1 MIQDKTVIA
10 SFAHRTFQNYG
21 RRRVDIDWAGILSDG
36 EMFAAKSKALLRSDK
51 PMEAASMALQWL
63 YCFGEM
69 FDEEAFVYDDEGYNT
84 SCTCK
89 DCCTV
94 VEDAMRHKYTTD
106 DFRHEAVDMANKIAG
121 QSTWDDYCFIDEKS
135 FAKRVAMCIQ
145 SPEEELQSL
154 DEQIIKERNNSRYT
168 NQVTQ
173 LALRRYELLM
183 QLGKDDEA
191 ESKILE
197 DISYREVCHYR
208 VGKYI
213 EAKDYINALK
223 TLDLAI
229 ACLPKEWSDY
239 DREQY
244 LKEKLDIYKTIG
256 NDKSILD
263 TYRQLFIVSN
273 GNLNYYHALKA
284 LVPKDDWKDYLHKL
298 MEEANTDNTFA
309 FDKNNKAEILI
320 EEGEL
325 KALADYLCEVAFF
338 QMREAYAK
346 YAKYVPQEY
355 IEPVKAHYEE
365 CVAHLED
372 LHKSKRRGR

>member
-10 SFAHRTFQNYG
+10 SFAHRTFQNFG

-36 EMFAAKSKALLRSDK
+36 EMFAAKARTLLKADK
-51 PMEAASMALQWL
+51 PMEAASMALQCL

-84 SCTCK
+84 SCTCE
-89 DCCTV
+89 DCCKV
-94 VEDAMRHKYTTD
+94 VEDAMRHKCTTD
-106 DFRHEAVDMANKIAG
+106 DFRHKAVDMANKIAG
-121 QSTWDDYCFIDEKS
+121 QSTWDDYCFIDGKS

-145 SPEEELQSL
+145 FPEEELQSL
-154 DEQIIKERNNSRYT
+154 DEQIIKERKNSKYD
-168 NQVTQ
+168 NPLPQ

-183 QLGKDDEA
+183 QLGKKDEA

-197 DISYREVCHYR
+197 DISNREVCRYR

-213 EAKDYINALK
+213 EAKDYTNALK
-223 TLDLAI
+223 ALDLAI
-229 ACLPKEWSDY
+229 AGLPKEWSDY

-244 LKEKLDIYKTIG
+244 LKEKLGIYKTIG
-256 NDKSILD
+256 NDKSILG

-273 GNLNYYHALKA
+273 GNLDYYHALKA
-284 LVPKDDWKDYLHKL
+284 LVPKEEWKDYLHKL
-298 MEEANTDNTFA
+298 MEEANADNTFA

-338 QMREAYAK
+338 QMPEAYKK
-346 YAKYVPQEY
+346 YAKYIPQEY
-355 IEPVKAHYEE
+355 IEPVNAHYEE
-365 CVAHLED
+365 CVAYLEE
-372 LHKSKRRGR
+372 LRKSKRRRI